1 MIQGKAKNEQM
12 PHQRRHTHTHTYTQ
26 KSVYTKMCSLSL
38 GEVRTKARQH
48 DAPWSGS
55 TPKGKEA
62 DSTLMASIWEPGTV
76 THCRLEGETVQSL
89 RKTAWPFVK
98 AKHNIAI

>member
-1 MIQGKAKNEQM
+1 MNRCLMKED
-12 PHQRRHTHTHTYTQ
+12 THTQ

-38 GEVRTKARQH
+38 GEVRTKARYH

-55 TPKGKEA
+55 TPKDKEA
-62 DSTLMASIWEPGTV
+62 DSTLMASIWEPGTL
-76 THCRLEGETVQSL
+76 THRRLEGETVQSL

-98 AKHNIAI
+98 AKYNTAI